1 MNDVIEAQA
10 SYKLIRLLFQHE
22 SESSERVI
30 REYIQALILKK
41 RVRVLAGAGSVNDR
55 EDVRIGLDGAKVVL
69 SSPGN
74 EIVPPAE
81 TVGFMVDLSAGGA
94 CIKIPI
100 SVKLHKKAPAFVK
113 LDFIKPG
120 LEVACGVLG
129 LR

>member
-1 MNDVIEAQA
+1 MSPNHP
-10 SYKLIRLLFQHE
+10 KGL
-22 SESSERVI
+22 SESTSKHSYL
-30 REYIQALILKK
+30 RE

>member
-55 EDVRIGLDGAKVVL
+55 EDANRPRRSQSGAVV
-69 SSPGN
+69 S
-74 EIVPPAE
+74 
-81 TVGFMVDLSAGGA
+81 
-94 CIKIPI
+94 
-100 SVKLHKKAPAFVK
+100 
-113 LDFIKPG
+113 
-120 LEVACGVLG
+120 
-129 LR
+129 R